1 MKRIVFLSS
10 VVLLLA
16 SCGEEEAIIT
26 GQSDSPAVDTLYLSA
41 VDTIGVE
48 MGDESQV
55 FAFLVACGYTSEGNI
70 AVLDG
75 QKASLQLFDPTGE
88 ELMTIGNS
96 GQGPGE
102 YQMALGMAITGNGY
116 ILSDI
121 AGSKIIR
128 YNSDGSFRDEVTD
141 FGMMPPSRISGTV
154 SDNYL
159 AQHII
164 LNLEGEDAPHAE
176 IIFASFTD
184 SSEADIVYES
194 YDLDMQG
201 GMLRANTQ
209 LSIAGGVNGEAI
221 LAEQS
226 DSIFKLVS
234 FAPDGSEIFRI
245 EEEWDRIPLSEEEL
259 AEEELSI
266 SMMMTDE
273 GSSIERNREPRTDEY
288 RTIIEGVGIDN
299 QGRIWVSMG
308 DTGAPYFRVYSPV
321 GDLLN
326 IAVPDGSIAERADYM
341 ISPNGFLA
349 YDSDPDDWPKI
360 YLIEVTP

>member
-1 MKRIVFLSS
+1 MKRIVLLSS
-10 VVLLLA
+10 VFLLLA
-16 SCGEEEAIIT
+16 GCGEEDAVLT
-26 GQSDSPAVDTLYLSA
+26 RHTDSSAVDTLYLSA

-48 MGDESQV
+48 MGEESLV

-70 AVLDG
+70 AALDG
-75 QKASLQLFDPTGE
+75 QKASLQLIDPTGE
-88 ELMTIGNS
+88 ELMVIGNS

-116 ILSDI
+116 VLSDI

-128 YNSDGSFRDEVTD
+128 YNSDGSFRDEITD

-154 SDNYL
+154 GDNYL

-164 LNLEGEDAPHAE
+164 LNLEGEDGPQAE
-176 IIFASFTD
+176 MVFALFSD

-194 YDLDMQG
+194 YTLDMQG
-201 GMLRANTQ
+201 GMLRSNTQ
-209 LSIAGGVNGEAI
+209 LSIAGGINGEAV

-266 SMMMTDE
+266 SMTMSDE
-273 GSSIERNREPRTDEY
+273 GSSIERNRQPTTDEY
-288 RTIIEGVGIDN
+288 RTIIEGMGVDS
-299 QGRIWVSMG
+299 QGRIWVCMG
-308 DTGAPYFRVYSPV
+308 DTGTPYFRVYSPE

-326 IAVPDGSIAERADYM
+326 IAIPDGSIDERAEYM
-341 ISPNGFLA
+341 ISPYGFLA